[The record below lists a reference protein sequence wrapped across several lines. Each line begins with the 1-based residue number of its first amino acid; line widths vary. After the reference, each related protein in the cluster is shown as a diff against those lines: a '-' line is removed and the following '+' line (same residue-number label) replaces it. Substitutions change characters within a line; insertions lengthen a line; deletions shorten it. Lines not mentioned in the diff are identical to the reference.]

1 MLDDLQ
7 PRPGLETELAEQ
19 IGETCWS
26 IRRTQHMRRGLALKH
41 IQIGSEAERTKAL
54 EHAEEAYERL
64 EPFERLQAVLAR
76 RAEPPTTEEVEEF
89 AQSCEDDD
97 SDKMAEFIQL
107 LTSLTEPMEEPE
119 RKAALRQAR
128 ASLRQIME
136 PYETAAWH
144 LSRQVE
150 KVDSAENRA
159 AMMAPHNQTAVLMQ
173 RLEDSHLRR
182 LCQLTHTLAK
192 IRQGALQTRKN
203 NEQSRNVHEN
213 KENYDKM
220 PVTNSD
226 IK

>member
-1 MLDDLQ
+1 M
-7 PRPGLETELAEQ
+7 
-19 IGETCWS
+19 
-26 IRRTQHMRRGLALKH
+26 TQ
-41 IQIGSEAERTKAL
+41 SE
-54 EHAEEAYERL
+54 
-64 EPFERLQAVLAR
+64 
-76 RAEPPTTEEVEEF
+76 
-89 AQSCEDDD
+89 
-97 SDKMAEFIQL
+97 KMPEFIQL

-128 ASLRQIME
+128 ADLRQIME

-144 LSRQVE
+144 FSRQVE

-192 IRQGALQTRKN
+192 IRQGALQDKKN
-203 NEQSRNVHEN
+203 NERSRMFMKTKKTH
-213 KENYDKM
+213 DKM